1 MNLKPFIKLGNKS
14 FNIGMISY
22 MDMNDDDL
30 TVTIEISYEV
40 KKFKFQNEET
50 YNRFKLYVKLFS
62 TEFNTEVEL
71 IEPINDSK
79 KPLLKD

>member
-22 MDMNDDDL
+22 MNMDDDEL
-30 TVTIEISYEV
+30 TVTLEISYEV
-40 KKFKFQNEET
+40 KKFKFQNEES
-50 YNRFKLYVKLFS
+50 YNRFKSYVKLFS
-62 TEFNTEVEL
+62 TEFNTDVEL
-71 IEPINDSK
+71 IEQTSDSK